1 MAVGAQRSS
10 VVRLVLSDV
19 LWLTGITVLLTVPL
33 SLLFANM
40 LRSQLFGVSP
50 FDPLILLAGTLLIA
64 LVALLSAALPAKR
77 AASVEPMKALR
88 TE

>member
-1 MAVGAQRSS
+1 MAVGAERSS

-19 LWLTGITVLLTVPL
+19 LWLTGITVALTVPL
-33 SLLFANM
+33 SLFMANM
-40 LRSQLFGVSP
+40 LRRQLFGVSP
-50 FDPLILLAGTLLIA
+50 FDPLSLLGGTLLIA

-77 AASVEPMKALR
+77 AASIEPMKALR